1 MILWYYHSREDV
13 KHGLNF
19 GQSQGMTDENHASF
33 LLFDYSFFKNIIIIS
48 NFNFYVAYL
57 P

>member
-33 LLFDYSFFKNIIIIS
+33 LLFDYLFFKNIIIIS